1 MRASGPDLPPKRP
14 PSIAAG
20 ELFLSRKVFVWLLEL
35 PISRKQGSL
44 IPEELRAKRSSVKV
58 TITILPDLQKY
69 RIHEDIAI
77 N

>member
-1 MRASGPDLPPKRP
+1 MRSSGPDLPPKRP

-20 ELFLSRKVFVWLLEL
+20 EPFLSRKVFVWLLEL

-44 IPEELRAKRSSVKV
+44 ILEKLRAKRSSVKV
-58 TITILPDLQKY
+58 TILPDLQKY